1 MAAAGAP
8 KCGSNAPLAKVMMP
22 SGVVSTS
29 MSAAAKA
36 KARYRSRAIASAA
49 ISGGKAISE
58 GKACA
63 GTEAGAA
70 AAAGPGSFL
79 DAARR
84 ISLPNIERPLSNT
97 MPVVGPPG

>member
-29 MSAAAKA
+29 MSAAANA
-36 KARYRSRAIASAA
+36 KARNRSRAIASAA
-49 ISGGKAISE
+49 ISGPSAWI
-58 GKACA
+58 
-63 GTEAGAA
+63 GAN
-70 AAAGPGSFL
+70 AAAGTAATTATASFL

-84 ISLPNIERPLSNT
+84 TNLPNIESPLNIT
-97 MPVVGPPG
+97 LPLVGAGG